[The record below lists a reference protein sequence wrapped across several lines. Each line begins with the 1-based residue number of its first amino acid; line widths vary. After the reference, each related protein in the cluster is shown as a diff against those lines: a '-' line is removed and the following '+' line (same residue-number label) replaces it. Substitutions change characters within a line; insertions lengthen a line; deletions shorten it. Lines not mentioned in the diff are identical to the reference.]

1 MEGEK
6 GAEKG
11 VAVSQRSKAL
21 PGQPTNQSRRPLL
34 FLPFSCQYSPYFA
47 PISNLLPTAPSP
59 SPNSQMAFLGQLQS
73 KLQGIKTQA
82 MPQVNAVL
90 EQANQATTKARQ
102 NLMPVLNKCSQQ
114 LDTLGKIL
122 QANVSPKQS
131 PIDLVPAI
139 TAFDP
144 TLENAVFKWENGTIV
159 IS

>member
-1 MEGEK
+1 
-6 GAEKG
+6 
-11 VAVSQRSKAL
+11 
-21 PGQPTNQSRRPLL
+21 
-34 FLPFSCQYSPYFA
+34 
-47 PISNLLPTAPSP
+47 
-59 SPNSQMAFLGQLQS
+59 MAFLGQLQS

-144 TLENAVFKWENGTIV
+144 TLENAVFQWANGTIV